1 MLIHDSGYKS
11 RTFFLFNRNIT
22 ALFYNVLSVGRKNVL
37 NQRIDFRFLLYI
49 VIVVKRADDGI
60 SLVGGILYCGGC
72 IMFSVIGYGKGF
84 DTWRH
89 IGKSDISDGSFG
101 LADRLDNGA
110 RCGHGK
116 AARHVVFVF
125 EYALFEKFIS
135 AGRGL
140 AGVNHNFAV
149 VTAYLLPIGD
159 FPPKDVFQLLA
170 GELLYWIGR
179 MRYYG
184 KGVIRHN
191 YFGYIFSRTRCV

>member
-72 IMFSVIGYGKGF
+72 IVFSVVGYGKGF

-101 LADRLDNGA
+101 LADRLNNGA
-110 RCGHGK
+110 RCGQ
-116 AARHVVFVF
+116 
-125 EYALFEKFIS
+125 
-135 AGRGL
+135 
-140 AGVNHNFAV
+140 
-149 VTAYLLPIGD
+149 D
-159 FPPKDVFQLLA
+159 
-170 GELLYWIGR
+170 
-179 MRYYG
+179 G
-184 KGVIRHN
+184 KGW
-191 YFGYIFSRTRCV
+191 